1 LPQLKSIRFK
11 DDCQNELAV
20 ALPALEA
27 AKLALD
33 TIDPNDIVILK
44 TMKAPP
50 LGVRLTMS
58 AICVFKGVQPDKIP
72 DPNKA
77 GAKVC
82 ILFVYNF
89 VDL

>member
-1 LPQLKSIRFK
+1 
-11 DDCQNELAV
+11 
-20 ALPALEA
+20 LPALEA

-58 AICVFKGVQPDKIP
+58 AICVFKGVQPDRVN
-72 DPNKA
+72 DPNKP
-77 GAKVC
+77 GAKVSLLLV
-82 ILFVYNF
+82 LFYWKESI
-89 VDL
+89 